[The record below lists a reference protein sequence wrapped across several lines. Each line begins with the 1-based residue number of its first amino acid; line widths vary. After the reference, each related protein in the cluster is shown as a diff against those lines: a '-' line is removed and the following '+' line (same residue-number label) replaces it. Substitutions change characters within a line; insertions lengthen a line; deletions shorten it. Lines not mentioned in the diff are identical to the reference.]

1 MTFGHCFFLCV
12 EKVIQLSDVTIMRG
26 SKYLLENASASIFPG
41 QKVGIIGR
49 NGCGKST
56 LFAAI
61 KGEIAPELGSLTVPR
76 NFRISAVS
84 QQTPSLDISA
94 LDYVKQGDKDLTEL
108 LAQKEKAYAENNGEK
123 IALIEDKLGIAGA
136 WTIDSRAKI
145 LLHGLGFAEDEM
157 QKAVKEYS
165 GGWRMRLNLA
175 QALIYKS
182 DVLLL
187 DEPTNHLDLDTIIFL
202 ENYLKSFEGTILCIS
217 HDRDF
222 LDTFCSHILHFES
235 NHLVMYTGNYSDYER
250 LRAERIKNEKANRRR
265 EEASL
270 AHMQDF
276 VERFRYKASKAKQ
289 AQSMLKAIDRL
300 KLTAVTQEESPY
312 HIKFADPER
321 TVDIIADLKEL
332 DCGYSENDIIL
343 KKVNLMLI
351 AGDRIGLLGRNGQGK
366 STLIKTLCSVL
377 KPVHGTVTLGKGIKI
392 GYFAQH
398 ELDQLSGQMSALD
411 HLRAIDHNAKEKDL
425 RTFLGS
431 FSFSGDKA
439 TQKVEDMSGGE
450 QARLALAIVAY
461 QKPNLLLLD
470 EPTNHLDLDMRE
482 ALSLAL
488 STYKGALILVS
499 HDRHLL
505 EAIADK
511 LWLIDDGNVSEF
523 NGDLNDYQE
532 FLNKKNREYKEKLNE
547 KTQNQPK
554 QNLFSEKAKA
564 QTYKTK
570 EQKKLEAQKRQSLRP
585 LKLEIEKLEKQM
597 EKIKKSLA
605 DIDTTLSDLELYSKE
620 PEKVEILSIERA
632 KLSDE
637 LDKCEITWIEKQ
649 DELELAMKE

>member
-1 MTFGHCFFLCV
+1 
-12 EKVIQLSDVTIMRG
+12 MRG

-76 NFRISAVS
+76 NFKISAVS

-123 IALIEDKLGIAGA
+123 IALIEDKLGIAGV

-157 QKAVKEYS
+157 QKALKEFS

-377 KPVHGTVTLGKGIKI
+377 NPVHGTVTLGKGIKI

-547 KTQNQPK
+547 KIQKQPN
-554 QNLFSEKAKA
+554 QNLVSEKAKA

-637 LDKCEITWIEKQ
+637 LDECEIAWIEKQ
-649 DELELAMKE
+649 DELEQAMKE

>member
-1 MTFGHCFFLCV
+1 
-12 EKVIQLSDVTIMRG
+12 MRG

-157 QKAVKEYS
+157 QKAVKEFS

-532 FLNKKNREYKEKLNE
+532 FLNKKNREYKEKVNE
-547 KTQNQPK
+547 KTQKQPN
-554 QNLFSEKAKA
+554 QNLVSEKAKA

-637 LDKCEITWIEKQ
+637 LDECEIAWIEKQ
-649 DELELAMKE
+649 DELEQAMKE

>member
-1 MTFGHCFFLCV
+1 
-12 EKVIQLSDVTIMRG
+12 MRG

-76 NFRISAVS
+76 NFKISAVS

-123 IALIEDKLGIAGA
+123 IALIEDKLGIAGV

-157 QKAVKEYS
+157 QKAVKEFS

-351 AGDRIGLLGRNGQGK
+351 AGDRIGLLGHNGQGK

-547 KTQNQPK
+547 KTQKQPN

-637 LDKCEITWIEKQ
+637 LDECEIAWIEKQ
-649 DELELAMKE
+649 DELEQAMKE

>member
-1 MTFGHCFFLCV
+1 
-12 EKVIQLSDVTIMRG
+12 MRG

-157 QKAVKEYS
+157 QKAVKEFS

-431 FSFSGDKA
+431 FSFSGDKT

>member
-1 MTFGHCFFLCV
+1 
-12 EKVIQLSDVTIMRG
+12 MRG

-123 IALIEDKLGIAGA
+123 IALIEDKLGIAGV

-157 QKAVKEYS
+157 QKAVKEFS

-547 KTQNQPK
+547 KIQKQPN
-554 QNLFSEKAKA
+554 QNLVSEKAKA

-637 LDKCEITWIEKQ
+637 LDECEIAWIEKQ
-649 DELELAMKE
+649 DELEQAMKE

>member
-1 MTFGHCFFLCV
+1 
-12 EKVIQLSDVTIMRG
+12 MRG

-76 NFRISAVS
+76 NFKISAVS

-94 LDYVKQGDKDLTEL
+94 LDYVKQGDKDITEL

-123 IALIEDKLGIAGA
+123 IALIEDKLGIAGV

-157 QKAVKEYS
+157 QKAVKEFS

-637 LDKCEITWIEKQ
+637 LDECEIAWIEKQ
-649 DELELAMKE
+649 DELEQAMKE

>member
-1 MTFGHCFFLCV
+1 
-12 EKVIQLSDVTIMRG
+12 MRG

-76 NFRISAVS
+76 NFKISAVS

-94 LDYVKQGDKDLTEL
+94 LDYVKQGDKALTEL

-123 IALIEDKLGIAGA
+123 IALIEDKLGIAGV

-157 QKAVKEYS
+157 QKAVKEFS

-547 KTQNQPK
+547 KTQKQPN
-554 QNLFSEKAKA
+554 QNLVSEKAKA

-637 LDKCEITWIEKQ
+637 LDECEIAWIEKQ
-649 DELELAMKE
+649 DELEQAMKE

>member
-1 MTFGHCFFLCV
+1 M
-12 EKVIQLSDVTIMRG
+12 IQLTDVTIMRG
-26 SKYLLENASASIFPG
+26 SKYLLEKASTSIFPG

-61 KGEIAPELGSLTVPR
+61 QGDVAPELGTISVPKG
-76 NFRISAVS
+76 FKISAVS
-84 QQTPSLDISA
+84 QQTPSLDIQA
-94 LDYVKQGDKDLTEL
+94 LEYVKQGDKDLMEL
-108 LAQKEKAYAENNGEK
+108 LEQKQRAYNDNNGEK

-145 LLHGLGFAEDEM
+145 LLHGLGFSEDEIL
-157 QKAVKEYS
+157 KPVKEFS

-182 DVLLL
+182 DILLL

-202 ENYLKSFEGTILCIS
+202 ENYLKNYEGTILCIS

-222 LDTFCSHILHFES
+222 LDTFCSHIMHFEA
-235 NHLVMYTGNYSDYER
+235 NRLVMYTGNYSDYER
-250 LRAERIKNEKANRRR
+250 LRAERIRNEKANRKR
-265 EEASL
+265 EEDAL

-276 VERFRYKASKAKQ
+276 VERFRYKATKAKQ

-312 HIKFADPER
+312 HIQFSDPER
-321 TVDIIADLKEL
+321 TVDILADLKNL
-332 DCGYSENDIIL
+332 DAGYDEDNVIL
-343 KKVNLMLI
+343 KNINLMLI
-351 AGDRIGLLGRNGQGK
+351 SGDRIGLLGKNGQGK
-366 STLIKTLCSVL
+366 STLIKTLCSVI

-398 ELDQLSGQMSALD
+398 ELDQLSGQMTALD
-411 HLRAIDHNAKEKDL
+411 HLRALDHDAKEKDL
-425 RTFLGS
+425 RTFLGA

-439 TQKVEDMSGGE
+439 TAKVETMSGGE

-488 STYKGALILVS
+488 SSYKGALILVS

-511 LWLIDDGNVSEF
+511 LWLIDDGRVSEF

-532 FLNKKNREYKEKLNE
+532 FLNKKNKEYKDKLNE
-547 KTQNQPK
+547 EKQATKASNATLSTQSFK
-554 QNLFSEKAKA
+554 S
-564 QTYKTK
+564 K
-570 EQKKLEAQKRQSLRP
+570 EQKKIEAQKRQALRP
-585 LKLEIEKLEKQM
+585 LKKEIEDLEKLMEKLKKEISSIDETLSDSSLYQTDKDKVEKLSIDRANLSDKLDETEMTWLEKQ
-597 EKIKKSLA
+597 E
-605 DIDTTLSDLELYSKE
+605 
-620 PEKVEILSIERA
+620 
-632 KLSDE
+632 
-637 LDKCEITWIEKQ
+637 
-649 DELELAMKE
+649 ELEAALAE

>member
-1 MTFGHCFFLCV
+1 MVTVFLCE

-76 NFRISAVS
+76 NFKISAVS

-108 LAQKEKAYAENNGEK
+108 LTQKEKAYAENNGEK

-157 QKAVKEYS
+157 QKAVKEFS

-547 KTQNQPK
+547 KTQKQPN
-554 QNLFSEKAKA
+554 QNLVSEKAKA

-597 EKIKKSLA
+597 EKIKKNLA

-637 LDKCEITWIEKQ
+637 LDECEIAWIEKQ
-649 DELELAMKE
+649 DELEQAMKE

>member
-1 MTFGHCFFLCV
+1 
-12 EKVIQLSDVTIMRG
+12 MRG

-76 NFRISAVS
+76 NFKISAVS

-94 LDYVKQGDKDLTEL
+94 LDYVKQGDKALTEL

-123 IALIEDKLGIAGA
+123 IALIEDKLGIAGV

-157 QKAVKEYS
+157 QKAVKEFS

-547 KTQNQPK
+547 KTQKQPN

-637 LDKCEITWIEKQ
+637 LDECEIAWIEKQ
-649 DELELAMKE
+649 DELEQAMKE